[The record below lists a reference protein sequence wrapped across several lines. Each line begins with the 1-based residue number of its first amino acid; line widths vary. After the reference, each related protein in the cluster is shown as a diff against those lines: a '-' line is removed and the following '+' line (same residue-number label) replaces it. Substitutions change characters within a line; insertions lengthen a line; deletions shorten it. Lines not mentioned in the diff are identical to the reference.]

1 LSSSDKSGRV
11 PFFGERINRG
21 SDLKF
26 DRLEKL
32 LGFLNLVELCVN
44 LGSSSL
50 AGSWLLVLD
59 KEDSEEDEERRVL
72 DVL

>member
-1 LSSSDKSGRV
+1 
-11 PFFGERINRG
+11 
-21 SDLKF
+21 
-26 DRLEKL
+26 
-32 LGFLNLVELCVN
+32 VN